1 MGDEVKRMGNIL
13 SFQTFID
20 LFGKSCDRETER
32 RIINSRY
39 IDTYVYIIGINDERI
54 L

>member
-1 MGDEVKRMGNIL
+1 MIDETYINLVG
-13 SFQTFID
+13 Q
-20 LFGKSCDRETER
+20 SCDRETGR

-54 L
+54 LIYHNIILL